1 MVLIMFFAALVESGV
16 WALSYVA
23 IGAIPGFEEA
33 VYFSTVTFT
42 TLGFGDVVIHSSWR
56 LLAGMQ
62 AATGTIIF
70 GWTTALIVA
79 AAHHLYFR
87 GRSGEPDTGDTS

>member
-1 MVLIMFFAALVESGV
+1 LVAQLVLIMLCAALVGSGV

-33 VYFSTVTFT
+33 
-42 TLGFGDVVIHSSWR
+42 
-56 LLAGMQ
+56 
-62 AATGTIIF
+62 ATGTIIF

-79 AAHHLYFR
+79 AAHNLYFR
-87 GRSGEPDTGDTS
+87 RLNAGSDPVA